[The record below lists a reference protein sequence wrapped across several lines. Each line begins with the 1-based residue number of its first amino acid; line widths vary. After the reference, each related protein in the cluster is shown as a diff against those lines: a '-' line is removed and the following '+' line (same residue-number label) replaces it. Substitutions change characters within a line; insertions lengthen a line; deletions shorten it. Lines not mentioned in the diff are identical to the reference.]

1 MLIKSCARNYTS
13 LNGLINGIHCTF
25 QYYIKKTI
33 QKTLI
38 WINFHNPQIGI
49 DSKIEHSHT

>member
-1 MLIKSCARNYTS
+1 MLTKSCARNYTS
-13 LNGLINGIHCTF
+13 LDGLVNGIDGTF
-25 QYYIKKTI
+25 QYYIKNHS
-33 QKTLI
+33 KTLI